1 MEEEKGTLS
10 ERELEIMRLV
20 ATGATNRQIARE
32 LNISINTV
40 KVHLRNVF
48 EKLSVQ
54 SRTEATMYL
63 VRAGLVTV
71 DGTPLAASEGN
82 SAIGGTAA
90 ANGVPLG
97 ATMGRRRRVLLAV
110 AILVAGLALV
120 TGVVYWN
127 RSRVLRATPVT
138 RATAPSPPPRWRPS
152 AALPAPRYGMGVI
165 AYQGKIYA
173 LGGYTVGADSAEQIT
188 GRSSVL
194 DVAAGGW
201 TELPD
206 KPTPVGDVKAAV
218 LEGRIFVPGGRL
230 ADGTITTTVEAF
242 DPATAQ
248 WRTMRALPAP
258 RSRYALV
265 ALEGKLILF
274 GGWDGQ
280 AVQSTVLEYD
290 ADATQWTQLTPLPSP
305 RADMADAV
313 VEDEV
318 YLLGGTDGQR
328 PLSTA
333 IVYHVNAEGSVAG
346 PWDAIPDLPE
356 PRKAAGA
363 VAIARSIYVVGGGEG
378 LPPIR
383 YDLTTRTW
391 GLVDTLV
398 NSPWYDMGVSNVGNK
413 LYVIGGRSN
422 VPLQRSWEYT
432 ALYLYF
438 LPQGAVSR

>member
-1 MEEEKGTLS
+1 MEEEKGSLS

-71 DGTPLAASEGN
+71 DGTPPAASESN
-82 SAIGGTAA
+82 SVTGATIAPA
-90 ANGVPLG
+90 GVPLEP
-97 ATMGRRRRVLLAV
+97 ATDGRRRVVLAA
-110 AILVAGLALV
+110 AILVAALALV
-120 TGVVYWN
+120 TGLVYWS
-127 RSRVLRATPVT
+127 RSQVLRPVPVS

-152 AALPAPRYGMGVI
+152 AALPAPRYGMGVV

-173 LGGYTVGADSAEQIT
+173 LGGYTVSMDSAEQVT
-188 GRSSVL
+188 GRSSL
-194 DVAAGGW
+194 FDVAASRW
-201 TELPD
+201 VQLPD

-218 LEGRIFVPGGRL
+218 LEGRVFVPGGRL

-242 DPATAQ
+242 DPVTAE
-248 WRTMRALPAP
+248 WTKTTKLPAP

-274 GGWDGQ
+274 GGWDGE

-290 ADATQWTQLTPLPSP
+290 ADTTQWTELTPLPAP

-318 YLLGGTDGQR
+318 YLLGGTDGQQA
-328 PLSTA
+328 LSTA
-333 IVYHVNAEGSVAG
+333 IVYHVNAEGTVAG
-346 PWDAIPDLPE
+346 PWEAIPNLPE

-363 VAIARSIYVVGGGEG
+363 VAIARSIYLVGGGKG
-378 LPPIR
+378 LPPVR

-391 GLVDTLV
+391 GPVDALAG
-398 NSPWYDMGVSNVGNK
+398 SPWYDMGVTNVGNK
-413 LYVIGGRSN
+413 LYVIGGRSD
-422 VPLQRSWEYT
+422 VPLQSSWEYT